1 MIRWAFLGAGAVSVF
16 TGRELPTPGVS
27 TAERW
32 VTVPGELRPLSTSEL
47 VGWLDEELWAIE
59 LTPSRE
65 RGRLLRRHDRWSEAA
80 ARAFAE
86 SCVWRA
92 RDQAVRALERGGHA
106 EPARELGAIDDLGA
120 VERWATRIGVDALPA
135 HAALAADAASLASGR
150 RPDSWR
156 TTDPGPGSGQ
166 PAAVIAA
173 NLGFVVAH
181 GAGLE
186 QAGLDG
192 PAAYEPGVRSE
203 RAWQTAWLE
212 RELELQ
218 AGTSDV

>member
-1 MIRWAFLGAGAVSVF
+1 MSVF
-16 TGRELPTPGVS
+16 TGRELPTPEGSAAEEWVS
-27 TAERW
+27 
-32 VTVPGELRPLSTSEL
+32 VPGELRPLATSEL

-65 RGRLLRRHDRWSEAA
+65 RGRLLRRHDRWSETA

-86 SCVWRA
+86 ACVWRA

-106 EPARELGAIDDLGA
+106 RPAGELSAIDDLGA
-120 VERWATRIGVDALPA
+120 VERWAVRCDVDTFPA
-135 HAALAADAASLASGR
+135 HAAFAADVASLASGR

-156 TTDPGPGSGQ
+156 LADPGRGSGQ

-186 QAGLDG
+186 QADLAG
-192 PAAYEPGVRSE
+192 PPAYERGVRSE

-212 RELELQ
+212 RELDLR
-218 AGTSDV
+218 TDTRDV